1 MNYNYLELIK
11 FLNEKVKTNN
21 KPFKLSTALRNTSFT
36 NYDLL
41 MMIEYLKGNFVESKD
56 ISGYEEPQFYFVPL
70 DIPFKIK
77 NVGRGYVKVLDYMV
91 IQER

>member
-1 MNYNYLELIK
+1 
-11 FLNEKVKTNN
+11 
-21 KPFKLSTALRNTSFT
+21 
-36 NYDLL
+36 